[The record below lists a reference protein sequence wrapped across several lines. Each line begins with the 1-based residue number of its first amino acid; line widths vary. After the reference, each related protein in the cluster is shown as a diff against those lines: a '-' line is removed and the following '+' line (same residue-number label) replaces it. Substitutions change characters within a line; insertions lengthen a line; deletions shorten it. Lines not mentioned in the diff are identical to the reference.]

1 MYKYIFIHLMAQ
13 FPKVRRVH
21 LSYARRLYTDSMG
34 QFNAGFQT
42 TVYKHIIIYEI
53 CQYNP
58 FFYNNCNKLQFNTRK
73 KIIILRKH

>member
-53 CQYNP
+53 CQYNS
-58 FFYNNCNKLQFNTRK
+58 FIIIVINYNLIQEK